1 VQFFGHEELSAKMAK
16 PLLNDL
22 IARDMLLVD
31 EAKEVERRL
40 LHCME
45 RFHTG

>member
-1 VQFFGHEELSAKMAK
+1 MVMCSFLDMRSYLHKMAK

-31 EAKEVERRL
+31 EAKEVEEIIATAWRDL
-40 LHCME
+40 
-45 RFHTG
+45 